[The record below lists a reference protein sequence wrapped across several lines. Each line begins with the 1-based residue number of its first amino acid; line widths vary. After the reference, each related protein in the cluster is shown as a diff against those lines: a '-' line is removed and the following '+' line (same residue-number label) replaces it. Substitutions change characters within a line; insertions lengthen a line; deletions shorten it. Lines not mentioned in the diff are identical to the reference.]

1 MSEAGQAPSIQTD
14 ARSRAGVFPP
24 KLSLVPGAVRGV
36 LCGPVSHP
44 GHRERGVTWDKVSS
58 FISHIK
64 IEERKSQEGLGKMTG
79 FLKPMFRLSG
89 SSELGAIGASL

>member
-1 MSEAGQAPSIQTD
+1 M
-14 ARSRAGVFPP
+14 
-24 KLSLVPGAVRGV
+24 PGAVRGV

-44 GHRERGVTWDKVSS
+44 GHRERGGDKVSS

-79 FLKPMFRLSG
+79 FLKPTFRLSG
-89 SSELGAIGASL
+89 SSELGARSISLRVFYAELVRVV